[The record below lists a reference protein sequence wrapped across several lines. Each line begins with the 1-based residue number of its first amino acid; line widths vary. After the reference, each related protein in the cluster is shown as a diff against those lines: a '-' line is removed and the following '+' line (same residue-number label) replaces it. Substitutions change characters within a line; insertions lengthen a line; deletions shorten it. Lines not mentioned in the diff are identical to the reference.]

1 MDYRSSNAGPA
12 KKLNWLDLPD
22 DLTLMIIGKL
32 MTFEILTSTQFVCP
46 KWRRICM
53 DPLLW
58 CTINM
63 CDIGIHNSVDYNL
76 EKLCRHAIDRSC
88 GHLIDISIEYFDV
101 GLCEMAEKFPLLEE
115 LDIILCS
122 GVSSIVLEAI
132 GRGYPLLK
140 SLKYNNNGGGNKEA
154 LAIAQNMP
162 NLRHLQLVRNYLD
175 NSSLSAILDGC
186 PHLESLDLR
195 LCRHVE
201 LEGKLRTRCDEQ
213 LKDFRDT
220 DAPLDDFKF

>member
-88 GHLIDISIEYFDV
+88 GHLIDISIEYF
-101 GLCEMAEKFPLLEE
+101 GTNN
-115 LDIILCS
+115 
-122 GVSSIVLEAI
+122 
-132 GRGYPLLK
+132 LLK
-140 SLKYNNNGGGNKEA
+140 YIIDS
-154 LAIAQNMP
+154 
-162 NLRHLQLVRNYLD
+162 
-175 NSSLSAILDGC
+175 
-186 PHLESLDLR
+186 
-195 LCRHVE
+195 
-201 LEGKLRTRCDEQ
+201 
-213 LKDFRDT
+213 
-220 DAPLDDFKF
+220 